1 MTGEI
6 LIEFEAVD
14 DRSLV
19 YLDTANE
26 ATLKLTNLS
35 GAPIAVSTASFRIVL
50 SLSTLYANP
59 ADQGAVSISAAGWNA
74 QFVSGQFPQWE
85 LRPASD
91 VQWQE
96 GTALSFAIANL
107 TPTVDAGSYNIS
119 VTIYGYIT
127 MPYYVTLPV
136 DVAVPNS
143 GPADLTGTFAVD
155 VTPTVVYGTKSQLQ
169 IIDNTLEVTFMNTD
183 PNIPLVSEPWT
194 NPPQFTISFVYSD
207 TPRSFAL
214 TTPSNA
220 SAFEVGIARG
230 GGWQAPIKV
239 DGPNGPKW
247 LLQPDPQNQ
256 SVLGTGEEAFIA
268 FSIANIVTEA
278 APGPTQMYV
287 EWNSVPGYQD
297 DNLSVVLYKQYRP
310 IKINYFDIN
319 QETFKPGEQAYLSW
333 SVDNAML
340 VELSG
345 VGEVPPEAS
354 GYAVTLWDSTT
365 FVLTAIDPL
374 TGSIETAT
382 VSATVA
388 PAIMREAIIPGTIL
402 MWYGDPNEKPGGFD
416 ICNGDKGT
424 PDLRDHFIL
433 GAGVAAPG
441 DSNEARHIHNMPSHT
456 ATLPTNKDGLHR
468 HAIPSDWHAVG
479 LGGPEGIEIHR
490 TGIDAGGNQYAES
503 PTQEAGEH
511 DHSFTVSRS
520 GPTEENTPLRPRWC
534 ALLYV
539 RQR

>member
-6 LIEFEAVD
+6 LLEFEAVD

-19 YLDTANE
+19 YLDTAND

-35 GAPIAVSTASFRIVL
+35 GAPISVSTSSFRIVL
-50 SLSTLYANP
+50 SLSLLYANP
-59 ADQGAVSISAAGWNA
+59 ADQGAVSISAAGWSA

-85 LRPASD
+85 LRPNVD
-91 VQWQE
+91 VQWLE
-96 GTALSFAIANL
+96 GTALSFAITNL
-107 TPTVDAGSYNIS
+107 TPTVSAGSYSIS
-119 VTIYGYIT
+119 VTVYGYIP

-155 VTPTVVYGTKSQLQ
+155 VAPTVVYGTKSQQQ
-169 IIDNTLEVTFMNTD
+169 IIENTLEVTFMNTD
-183 PNIPLVSEPWT
+183 PNVALVTEEWT

-214 TTPSNA
+214 TTPGNA
-220 SAFEVGIARG
+220 SAFEVGIAKG
-230 GGWQAPIKV
+230 SGWQDPIKV

-247 LLQPDPQNQ
+247 LFQPDLQNQ
-256 SVLGTGEEAFIA
+256 AVLGTGEEAFIA
-268 FSIANIVTEA
+268 FSIGNVVTEA
-278 APGPTQMYV
+278 ATGPTQMYV

-297 DNLSVVLYKQYRP
+297 DNLSVILHKEYRP
-310 IKINYFDIN
+310 IAINYFDIN
-319 QETFKPGEQAYLSW
+319 QQTFKPGEQAYLTW

-345 VGEVPPEAS
+345 VGEVPREAS
-354 GYAVTLWDSTT
+354 GYAVTLWDSTS

-374 TGSIETAT
+374 TGSIETRT

-388 PAIMREAIIPGTIL
+388 PPVVREAIIPGTIL
-402 MWYGDPNEKPGGFD
+402 MWYGDPADKPAGFD
-416 ICNGDKGT
+416 ICNGDNGT
-424 PDLRDHFIL
+424 PDLRDYFIL

-441 DSNEARHIHNMPSHT
+441 DSGDPRHIHNMPSHT
-456 ATLPTNKDGLHR
+456 STQPTDKDGIHR
-468 HAIPSDWHAVG
+468 HLMPDDWYPTDFADS
-479 LGGPEGIEIHR
+479 EGIAINR
-490 TGIDAGGNQYAES
+490 TGIDAGGHAED
-503 PTQEAGEH
+503 PTQDAGEH
-511 DHSFTVSRS
+511 DHSFSVSRS
-520 GPTEENTPLRPRWC
+520 GPTGENTPLRPKWC